1 MGAALGVKIG
11 DPKREVICVIGDGAF
26 MFGAPALH
34 TAEKYHVPVCF
45 IIINNSSYAAVKAGL
60 LRYKGQAAQKGVFP
74 GSDIGGPDYA
84 TIAKGFGVPGF
95 KVTSKRDLVRLPKVI
110 GKERGPVLVEV
121 VTDPAD
127 AGGLGIEI
135 IF

>member
-1 MGAALGVKIG
+1 VKIG

-34 TAEKYHVPVCF
+34 TAEKCHVPVCF

-74 GSDIGGPDYA
+74 GTDIGGPDYA

-95 KVTSKRDLVRLPKVI
+95 KVISKRDLVRLPKVI

-127 AGGLGIEI
+127 EGGLGIEI
-135 IF
+135 IS